1 MHNLYKTESA
11 TAPFREFDLVLML
24 CCSFPFAGITRIRSY
39 GYDLSPKYLGTP
51 YDLDT
56 KVMGKSIYAILKNEI
71 PCFAQLAFPN
81 LFLKFR
87 FQQTLKP
94 MKLYKLPSG
103 TLLQTSDSFLLGPSL
118 NWNDLLGRE
127 NLKEYLTIESK
138 TWRSL
143 EEEEANDLIKAGL
156 QSPMGDQEIWAA
168 GVTYYRSRT
177 ARMEESQDA
186 GGADFYDKVYAA
198 DRPELF
204 FKATSSRVSAP
215 GGKVN
220 IRKDSTWDVP
230 EPELTLLISPAGR
243 IQGFTVGNDMSSRS
257 IEGENPLY
265 LPQAKVYQGCAAIGP
280 CILIQDEIISEETL
294 IKLEI
299 YREGQLAFTGET
311 ELTQLKRKPKELA
324 EWLFKGN
331 TFPIGC
337 FLMTG
342 TGIVPDDFTLEV
354 DDKVCITIEGI
365 GTLEN
370 FIAKI

>member
-1 MHNLYKTESA
+1 
-11 TAPFREFDLVLML
+11 
-24 CCSFPFAGITRIRSY
+24 
-39 GYDLSPKYLGTP
+39 
-51 YDLDT
+51 
-56 KVMGKSIYAILKNEI
+56 
-71 PCFAQLAFPN
+71 
-81 LFLKFR
+81 
-87 FQQTLKP
+87 

-103 TLLQTSDSFLLGPSL
+103 TLLQKDAAFILGPSL

-127 NLKEYLTIESK
+127 NLKEYLNFESK
-138 TWRSL
+138 GWRNL
-143 EEEEANDLIKAGL
+143 GEDEALGLINSDLL
-156 QSPMGDQEIWAA
+156 SPMGDQEIWAA

-204 FKATSSRVSAP
+204 FKATASRVSAP

-280 CILIQDEIISEETL
+280 CILVQDEILSDEAKIR
-294 IKLEI
+294 LEI
-299 YREGQLAFTGET
+299 FRDGQLAFAGET
-311 ELTQLKRKPKELA
+311 DLSQLKRKPQELA
-324 EWLFKGN
+324 DWLFKGN

-342 TGIVPDDFTLEV
+342 TGIVPDNFTLGEG
-354 DDKVCITIEGI
+354 DRVCIGIDGI
-365 GTLEN
+365 GVLEN
-370 FIAKI
+370 TISKI

>member
-1 MHNLYKTESA
+1 
-11 TAPFREFDLVLML
+11 
-24 CCSFPFAGITRIRSY
+24 
-39 GYDLSPKYLGTP
+39 
-51 YDLDT
+51 
-56 KVMGKSIYAILKNEI
+56 
-71 PCFAQLAFPN
+71 
-81 LFLKFR
+81 
-87 FQQTLKP
+87 

-168 GVTYYRSRT
+168 GVTYFRSRT

-280 CILIQDEIISEETL
+280 CILIQDEIISEETM

-299 YREGQLAFTGET
+299 YREGQLSFTGET
-311 ELTQLKRKPKELA
+311 ELTQLKRKPKDLA